1 MNINFIKKNLTIIVL
16 CGGKGERLKPLTNN
30 TPKPLIKINNET
42 ILFRILKHL
51 IYYKLNHF
59 IIASGYKSDKI
70 KKFIKKKK
78 EFSNIKVLY
87 TGKDTDIISRI
98 QKCLPYSKDN
108 ILICYGDT
116 LLDININKLINFYL
130 LYKNKIIVTVFNLKT
145 NFGILKISSS
155 NTVVKF
161 LEKPNLNLWINV
173 GFILLNKKYYNL
185 LFKFKTFK
193 NFLISIGYKKIFK
206 AFKHL
211 GKHITV
217 NTLSELEEAKKNI
230 KLLKINKL

>member
-1 MNINFIKKNLTIIVL
+1 MNKNFIKKNLTIIVL
-16 CGGKGERLKPLTNN
+16 CGGKGERLKPLTDD
-30 TPKPLIKINNET
+30 TPKPLIKINNVS

-51 IYYKLNHF
+51 IYFKLNNF
-59 IIASGYKSDKI
+59 IIATGYKSYKI
-70 KKFIKKKK
+70 EKFIKKKK

-87 TGKDTDIISRI
+87 TGEDVDIITRI
-98 QKCLPYSKDN
+98 KKCLPYCKDN

-130 LYKNKIIVTVFNLKT
+130 LNINKIIITAFNLKT
-145 NFGILKISSS
+145 NFGILKILSS

-161 LEKPNLNLWINV
+161 LEKPKLNLWINV
-173 GFILLNKKYYNL
+173 GFVLLNKKYYKL

-193 NFLISIGYKKIFK
+193 NFLTNMGSKKKFK

-211 GKHITV
+211 GKHITI

-230 KLLKINKL
+230 KLIK

>member
-51 IYYKLNHF
+51 ICYRLNNF
-59 IIASGYKSDKI
+59 IIASGYKSNKI
-70 KKFIKKKK
+70 EKFIKNKK
-78 EFSNIKVLY
+78 EFSRIKVLY
-87 TGKDTDIISRI
+87 TGENSDIISRI
-98 QKCLPYSKDN
+98 KKSLPFCKDN

-130 LYKNKIIVTVFNLKT
+130 SNKNKIIVTAFNLKT
-145 NFGILKISSS
+145 NFGVLKILSS

-161 LEKPNLNLWINV
+161 LEKPKLNLWINV
-173 GFILLNKKYYNL
+173 GYILLNKKYYNL
-185 LFKFKTFK
+185 FYKFKTFK
-193 NFLISIGYKKIFK
+193 NFLINIGCKKKFK
-206 AFKHL
+206 AFKHF
-211 GKHITV
+211 GKHITI

-230 KLLKINKL
+230 KLLKNK

>member
-1 MNINFIKKNLTIIVL
+1 MNKNFIKKNLTIIVL
-16 CGGKGERLKPLTNN
+16 CGGKGERLKPLTDE
-30 TPKPLIKINNET
+30 TPKPLIKINNES

-51 IYYKLNHF
+51 IYFKLNNF
-59 IIASGYKSDKI
+59 IIATGYKSYKI
-70 KKFIKKKK
+70 EKFIKKKK

-87 TGKDTDIISRI
+87 TGEDVDIITRI
-98 QKCLPYSKDN
+98 KKCLPYCKDN

-130 LYKNKIIVTVFNLKT
+130 LNINKIVITAFNLKT
-145 NFGILKISSS
+145 NFGILKILSS

-161 LEKPNLNLWINV
+161 LEKPKLNLWINV
-173 GFILLNKKYYNL
+173 GFVMLNKKYYNL

-193 NFLISIGYKKIFK
+193 NFLINMGSKKKFK

-211 GKHITV
+211 GKHITI

-230 KLLKINKL
+230 KLLKINRL

>member
-1 MNINFIKKNLTIIVL
+1 MNKNFIKKNLTIIVL
-16 CGGKGERLKPLTNN
+16 CGGKGERLKPLTDD
-30 TPKPLIKINNET
+30 TPKPLIKINNES

-51 IYYKLNHF
+51 IYFKLNNF
-59 IIASGYKSDKI
+59 IIATGYKSHKI
-70 KKFIKKKK
+70 EQFIKKKK

-87 TGKDTDIISRI
+87 TGEDVDIITRI
-98 QKCLPYSKDN
+98 KKCLPYCKDN

-130 LYKNKIIVTVFNLKT
+130 LNINKIIITAFNLKT
-145 NFGILKISSS
+145 NFGILKILSS

-161 LEKPNLNLWINV
+161 LEKPKLNLWINV
-173 GFILLNKKYYNL
+173 GFIMLNKKYYNL

-193 NFLISIGYKKIFK
+193 SFLINMGSKKKFK

-211 GKHITV
+211 GKHITI

-230 KLLKINKL
+230 KLIK